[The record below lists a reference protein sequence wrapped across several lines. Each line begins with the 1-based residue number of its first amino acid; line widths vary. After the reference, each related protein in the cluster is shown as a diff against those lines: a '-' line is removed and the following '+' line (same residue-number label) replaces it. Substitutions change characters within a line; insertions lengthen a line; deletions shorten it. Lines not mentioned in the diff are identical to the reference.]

1 VLIED
6 IKKHILLDSYIITFH
21 AHSRMD
27 ERGVSTEDLVIV
39 LHQKIDTNYRCHEV
53 NRQVK

>member
-27 ERGVSTEDLVIV
+27 ERGVSTEDLVNLI
-39 LHQKIDTNYRCHEV
+39 LDRTH
-53 NRQVK
+53 NRRLSR